1 MKKITLEIDAELHG
15 RRIKYLLRNHMGLSA
30 ALVKRLKNTSGG
42 ILLDGESVYVDRQV
56 TRGQVLELNIVDTA
70 SDNIEPK
77 DIPLDIIYEDEDII
91 VLNKPRAMPT
101 HPSQN
106 HHDDT
111 LANGVMYYFRECDF
125 TFRVITRLDRD
136 TSGVVLVAK
145 NPLSAQILS
154 DDIKNKKILKEYIA
168 VVNGVPNP
176 SEGTVCAP
184 IKRAEGSAIL
194 RCVARDGKEAVSE
207 YTLERTSGD
216 ISLVRL
222 RPLTGRTH
230 QLRVHMSHIGTP
242 IYGDDLY
249 GAPQVGEATRLHC
262 ASVSF
267 EHPVTKIPLTLTAP
281 VPEDIYGFF
290 LGQKETALP

>member
-77 DIPLDIIYEDEDII
+77 DIPLDSIYEDEDII
-91 VLNKPRAMPT
+91 ALNKPRAMPT

-145 NPLSAQILS
+145 NSLSAQILS

-168 VVNGVPNP
+168 VVNGVPTP

-184 IKRAEGSAIL
+184 IKRAEGSTIL

-207 YTLERTSGD
+207 YTLEKTSGD

-281 VPEDIYGFF
+281 VPEDIYRFF
-290 LGQKETALP
+290 RGQKQTALP